1 MDRYTRLLL
10 DSLLV
15 PSTYYTTSTTPAFVH
30 PLRCVCVCVFACLC
44 TCAVVLPLRAAN
56 ITGNIH
62 NRMCQDFKTQIFA
75 TMNCFSHQKMFSFPT
90 LINISIME
98 ISSLFFK
105 KYKKNCFFNQLCL
118 ILNIYAHATNEIQ
131 ICLQFYNLFKPTHNQ
146 SMSLFSWEGFW
157 GGNNWAHT
165 YIWCGNKTFFQ
176 NFNKMILAAGKR
188 SSEDIGPKEK
198 PTFRFDALWKDSSII

>member
-1 MDRYTRLLL
+1 VDRYTRLLL

-30 PLRCVCVCVFACLC
+30 PLKCVCVCVCVCLYVCVCVCVCVLACLC

-98 ISSLFFK
+98 ISSLFFR
-105 KYKKNCFFNQLCL
+105 KYKKNCFL
-118 ILNIYAHATNEIQ
+118 TN
-131 ICLQFYNLFKPTHNQ
+131 
-146 SMSLFSWEGFW
+146 SV
-157 GGNNWAHT
+157 
-165 YIWCGNKTFFQ
+165 
-176 NFNKMILAAGKR
+176 
-188 SSEDIGPKEK
+188 
-198 PTFRFDALWKDSSII
+198 